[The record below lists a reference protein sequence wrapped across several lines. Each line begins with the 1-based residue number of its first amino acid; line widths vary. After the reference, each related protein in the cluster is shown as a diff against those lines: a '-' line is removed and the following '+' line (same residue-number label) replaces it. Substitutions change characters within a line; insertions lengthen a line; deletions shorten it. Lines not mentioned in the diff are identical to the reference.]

1 MKQGIEHAWNL
12 LATCDPPDV
21 VRRAAVTYSPGSGQY
36 VVPMLGH
43 EVIVDPVA
51 RTLVGSSQEAEFT
64 LTKMAYFSR
73 LSILHYLLN
82 ARDIEPTGRLVKPEQ
97 LKSGL
102 MYLQGSHLLP
112 LDQTAARF
120 ARDPEGF
127 FAQAARF
134 GGEPRAY
141 GDFAAELRPFPRVP
155 MTLIVWQEDDEFP
168 ARSYLLFDA
177 TCELQLPPDILWSVA
192 MLSMLVML
200 RFKGN
205 QTETR

>member
-1 MKQGIEHAWNL
+1 MA
-12 LATCDPPDV
+12 ACDPKDV
-21 VRRAAVTYSPGSGQY
+21 VRRAAVTYSPDGGQY
-36 VVPMLGH
+36 GVPMLGQ

-51 RTLVGSSQEAEFT
+51 RTLVGSSQEAEFM

-82 ARDIEPTGRLVKPEQ
+82 ARDIEPTGRLVKPEE

-102 MYLQGSHLLP
+102 MYRQGSHLLP

-127 FAQAARF
+127 FAQAAHF
-134 GGEPRAY
+134 GGEPREY
-141 GDFAAELRPFPRVP
+141 GDLAVELRPFPRVS

-168 ARSYLLFDA
+168 TRSYLLLDE
-177 TCELQLPPDILWSVA
+177 TCELQLPADILWSVA
-192 MLSMLVML
+192 MLCMLVML